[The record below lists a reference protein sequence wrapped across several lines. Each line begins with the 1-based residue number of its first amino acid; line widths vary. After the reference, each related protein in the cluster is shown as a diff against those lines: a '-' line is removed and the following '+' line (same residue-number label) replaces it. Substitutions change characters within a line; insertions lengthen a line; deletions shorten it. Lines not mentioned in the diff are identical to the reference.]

1 MLLVT
6 VQPVKAVVAQMKD
19 QAYVCTTDYI
29 SIAKGKRVG
38 YGHIWNES
46 RHKEAR
52 RGTRSKICGID
63 TAKQDEELDLDT
75 APGLGIGT
83 DPLVPG
89 DMCNSVLALEVGTV
103 FTLWETALSASPAR
117 AVAFDKVK
125 FAVTVA
131 LPDSRADPVAIA
143 CSGTRRCVKRGQRDT
158 PCCYPALTE
167 QLDWLDRAFQE
178 GPRGTLQLFPQRN
191 GDAVGKSSV
200 VKSADYAAC
209 TLGEDLFNQQG
220 RNLRRVCTTSLAV
233 TGHGTRVLPCGR
245 LYHSGNCIRSDKTSL
260 GRIPGGPAQQMLAH

>member
-6 VQPVKAVVAQMKD
+6 VQPVKAVIAQIKD

-46 RHKEAR
+46 HHKEAR

-63 TAKQDEELDLDT
+63 TAKQDEELDLGT
-75 APGLGIGT
+75 AFGLGIGT

-103 FTLWETALSASPAR
+103 FTLWEIALSASPAR
-117 AVAFDKVK
+117 AVGFVKVK

-131 LPDSRADPVAIA
+131 LPVSRADPIAIA
-143 CSGTRRCVKRGQRDT
+143 CSGTRRCLKRGQRDT
-158 PCCYPALTE
+158 PCCYPALTV
-167 QLDWLDRAFQE
+167 QLDWLDFQRHE
-178 GPRGTLQLFPQRN
+178 EKFLAPAVHTDTNGTRTCFPQFAMSR
-191 GDAVGKSSV
+191 SSGI
-200 VKSADYAAC
+200 Y
-209 TLGEDLFNQQG
+209 
-220 RNLRRVCTTSLAV
+220 RRVCTTSPAE
-233 TGHGTRVLPCGR
+233 TGHGTRVLPCVR

-260 GRIPGGPAQQMLAH
+260 GRVPGGPAQQMLAH